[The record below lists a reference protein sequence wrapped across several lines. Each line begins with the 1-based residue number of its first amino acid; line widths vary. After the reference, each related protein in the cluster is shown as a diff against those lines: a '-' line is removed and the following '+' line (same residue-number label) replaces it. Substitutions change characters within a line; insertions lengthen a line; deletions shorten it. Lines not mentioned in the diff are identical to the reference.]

1 MNSGEVVLG
10 YRAVDHYNHVTR
22 HAGIKTLATE
32 TPARPY
38 YGRAVLDV
46 TQLFKR
52 YGAFV
57 AVKDVS
63 FHVRTGEVYGLL
75 GPNGAGKSTT
85 IKVLSCLSKP
95 DGGNV
100 SVDGHSV
107 LTDPGRVKRLIGIVP
122 QDLALYDD
130 FSARENLLFFGR
142 LYGMHGH
149 ELRDRATEL
158 LDEVGLLARANSRV
172 GTFSGGMK
180 RRINIAAGLM
190 HRPKLLY
197 LDEPTVGIDPQSRR
211 RILDLVKAE
220 NQAGM
225 SIVYTTHNMEEAE
238 ELCHRIGIID
248 HGEIRAQGT
257 LAELRRIAGELST
270 ICITL
275 RGAPTQEQLQAL
287 EVSVA
292 TASFEGQD
300 LTVLSR
306 EPKIDLPRILTQLAG
321 FDLAVHHVEIKEPD
335 LEAVFLKLT
344 GRRLRD

>member
-1 MNSGEVVLG
+1 MLEV
-10 YRAVDHYNHVTR
+10 N
-22 HAGIKTLATE
+22 
-32 TPARPY
+32 
-38 YGRAVLDV
+38 
-46 TQLFKR
+46 QLFKR

-63 FHVRTGEVYGLL
+63 FTVQPGEVYGLL

-85 IKVLSCLSKP
+85 IKVLSCLARP

-100 SVDGHSV
+100 TVDGHSV
-107 LTDPGRVKRLIGIVP
+107 LSDSGRVKRLIGIVP

-142 LYGMHGH
+142 LYGLSGR
-149 ELRDRATEL
+149 ELRDRANEL
-158 LDEVGLLARANSRV
+158 LDEVGLLNRANARV

-211 RILDLVKAE
+211 RILDLVKGQ
-220 NQAGM
+220 NQAGL
-225 SIVYTTHNMEEAE
+225 SVLYTTHYMEEAE

-248 HGEIRAQGT
+248 HGEIRAEGT
-257 LAELRRIAGELST
+257 LAELRRIAGELT
-270 ICITL
+270 PICITL
-275 RGAPTQEQLQAL
+275 RGTPTPEQLQAI
-287 EVSVA
+287 EA
-292 TASFEGQD
+292 TAAAVSFEGQD

-306 EPKIDLPRILTQLAG
+306 EPKTDLPRVLMQLAG
-321 FDLAVHHVEIKEPD
+321 YDLPVHHVEIREPD